1 MIKLDLPEKPAQL
14 TADFQTEK
22 TLEFQRTQNS
32 VWKRDWLKEAV
43 LNMAFG
49 KCCYSEILLDEE
61 SKYMEIE
68 HFYPKSKYP
77 EKVLEWGNLLP
88 SCKKCNI
95 AKDDHDVEI
104 EPIVNP
110 FADDPKEFLYFKN
123 YRYFPKNEVGERTI
137 LVLDINHHS
146 LVKPRFKIGDKIM
159 ADLEDLKENIDH
171 LETKKQSHYIRQIK
185 KLLEQGNRK
194 EEYAALTA
202 STILND
208 DNFSSIEK
216 SLKERGL
223 WDNELEELKREL
235 IFCAL

>member
-1 MIKLDLPEKPAQL
+1 MRLI
-14 TADFQTEK
+14 
-22 TLEFQRTQNS
+22 
-32 VWKRDWLKEAV
+32 
-43 LNMAFG
+43 
-49 KCCYSEILLDEE
+49 
-61 SKYMEIE
+61 
-68 HFYPKSKYP
+68 
-77 EKVLEWGNLLP
+77 
-88 SCKKCNI
+88 
-95 AKDDHDVEI
+95 
-104 EPIVNP
+104 
-110 FADDPKEFLYFKN
+110 
-123 YRYFPKNEVGERTI
+123 
-137 LVLDINHHS
+137 HHS

>member
-1 MIKLDLPEKPAQL
+1 MIKLDLPEKPVQL
-14 TADFQTEK
+14 TADFQAEK
-22 TLEFQRTQNS
+22 TLEFQRTHNP
-32 VWKRDWLKEAV
+32 VWKIDWLKEAV

-77 EKVLEWGNLLP
+77 KKVLEWGNLFP
-88 SCKKCNI
+88 ACKKCNI
-95 AKDDHDVEI
+95 AKDDHDVEA
-104 EPIVNP
+104 EPIINP
-110 FADDPKEFLYFKN
+110 FSDDPKEFLYFKN

-137 LVLDINHHS
+137 SVLDINHHS